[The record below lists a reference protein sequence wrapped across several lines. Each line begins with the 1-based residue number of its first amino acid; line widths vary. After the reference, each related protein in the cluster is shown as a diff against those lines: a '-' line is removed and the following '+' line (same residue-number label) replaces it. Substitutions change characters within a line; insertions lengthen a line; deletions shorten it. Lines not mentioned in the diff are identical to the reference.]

1 MSPFFA
7 NYGYQPETQW
17 IRPAASEANF
27 TNPASEM
34 LLARWRGI
42 WEVLQENIHEAQQRM
57 AKWYHAKAPDQ
68 PKFRVGD
75 KVMID
80 ARNFK
85 TKRPSK
91 KLDHKK
97 IGPVR
102 IVKLIGKR
110 AVRVELPTS
119 MKQHNVF
126 NVTALEYTGKLLES
140 PGDARNLIRPTRPRE
155 RSSGSSRVLPRL
167 APTGSAWNTWYFGR
181 VTHRRKPHGNPGK
194 TSREMTRWKR
204 WLKVSIASI
213 RVRSETPG

>member
-1 MSPFFA
+1 
-7 NYGYQPETQW
+7 
-17 IRPAASEANF
+17 
-27 TNPASEM
+27 
-34 LLARWRGI
+34 
-42 WEVLQENIHEAQQRM
+42 M
-57 AKWYHAKAPDQ
+57 AKWYNAKAQEQ
-68 PKFRVGD
+68 PKFKVGD

-126 NVTALEYTGKLLES
+126 NVTSLEHYRESRIPGRRQEPPPPDEIEGEKFWVVEGIAKSRLNKREKRVEYLVFWKGYPPEEATSGKKDPVRTQAS
-140 PGDARNLIRPTRPRE
+140 VGTVACVKPPWT
-155 RSSGSSRVLPRL
+155 
-167 APTGSAWNTWYFGR
+167 AWEG
-181 VTHRRKPHGNPGK
+181 
-194 TSREMTRWKR
+194 WKR
-204 WLKVSIASI
+204 ARSKQPACAHHPRWGSPASENAQMSTFQE
-213 RVRSETPG
+213 RAYGRRMASQEWQKSKPTCNEHS